1 MKVRYALAALAVACP
16 AVASAQSMK
25 PGLWEITHKTQGA
38 AGSQMADAQAKMQ
51 KDMANMSPEQ
61 KKMVQEAMAKHG
73 VQMGGGAGGAMSI
86 KTCMTREMIEKNQV
100 PQQKGDCK
108 QTSQSKS
115 GNTMKFTVQCTN
127 PPSTAEGQVT
137 YQGSEAYT
145 MKMVVNSKVDGRPQT
160 MNMESSGKWLSADC
174 GAIKPPGSAM
184 KK

>member
-1 MKVRYALAALAVACP
+1 MKIRYALAALALACP
-16 AVASAQSMK
+16 AAASAQSMK
-25 PGLWEITHKTQGA
+25 PGLWEITHKNQGA
-38 AGSQMADAQAKMQ
+38 AGSQAAEAQAKMQ
-51 KDMANMSPEQ
+51 AQMANMSPEQ
-61 KKMVQEAMAKHG
+61 KKMMQEMMAKHG
-73 VQMGGGAGGAMSI
+73 VQMGGAGGGMSI
-86 KTCMTREMIEKNQV
+86 KTCMTREMIDRHEM

-127 PPSTAEGQVT
+127 PPSTAEGQIT

-145 MKMVVNSKVDGRPQT
+145 MKMVVNSKVEGRPQT

-174 GAIKPPGSAM
+174 GAIKPPGSGM